1 MAKILIADDEESV
14 LEVVKRILAVDG
26 HEVIEARD
34 GEEAIR
40 KIRAEKPELALIDL
54 FMPRKE
60 GLETIMQLHKSFP
73 DLKIIAISGGNP
85 THGMSFLEMAT
96 RLGAHRTLAKPFS
109 MEEVRNTVAELLAE
123 EEEA

>member
-14 LEVVKRILAVDG
+14 LEVVRRILAVDG

-34 GEEAIR
+34 GEEALR
-40 KIRAEKPELALIDL
+40 KIRTDKPELAVIDL

-60 GLETIMQLHKSFP
+60 GLETIMQIRKSFP
-73 DLKIIAISGGNP
+73 DLKIIAVSGGNP
-85 THGMSFLEMAT
+85 THGMSFLELAT

-109 MEEVRNTVAELLAE
+109 MQEIRDTIADLLAE
-123 EEEA
+123 QA

>member
-14 LEVVKRILAVDG
+14 LEVVRRILAVDG

-40 KIRAEKPELALIDL
+40 KIRSEKPVLAVIDL

-60 GLETIMQLHKSFP
+60 GLETIIQLRKSHP
-73 DLKIIAISGGNP
+73 ELKIIAVSGGNP
-85 THGMSFLEMAT
+85 THGMSFLEMAN
-96 RLGAHRTLAKPFS
+96 RLGAHRTMAKPFS
-109 MEEVRNTVAELLAE
+109 MDELRNTVAELLTE
-123 EEEA
+123 GEAG